1 VHHNGLTT
9 EVKAQFYAP
18 MGQFARTTGNT
29 TRGFSLVVKTANDPM
44 SLATPTRAIIRGLD
58 PRIPVS
64 DVRSMEDVV
73 KASIAEPRFA
83 MGLLTL
89 FGVLALLLSA
99 VGIFGIVAQ
108 VVAARSHEFGIRAAL
123 GASPRQLVMLS
134 VRGGLLQTVAGLV
147 GGVAGALVLTRAMR
161 GLLEGVTPT
170 DVPTFAAVI
179 AVTALVALLATLAPA
194 WRAAK
199 VDPVQ
204 VLHEG

>member
-1 VHHNGLTT
+1 
-9 EVKAQFYAP
+9 
-18 MGQFARTTGNT
+18 
-29 TRGFSLVVKTANDPM
+29 
-44 SLATPTRAIIRGLD
+44 
-58 PRIPVS
+58 
-64 DVRSMEDVV
+64 
-73 KASIAEPRFA
+73 

-123 GASPRQLVMLS
+123 GASPRQLVLLGA
-134 VRGGLLQTVAGLV
+134 RGGVAQTVAGLV
-147 GGVAGALVLTRAMR
+147 IGVGGALVLTRAMT

-170 DVPTFAAVI
+170 DVPTFATVVV
-179 AVTALVALLATLAPA
+179 VTAVVAMLATLGPA

-199 VDPVQ
+199 VDPMQ